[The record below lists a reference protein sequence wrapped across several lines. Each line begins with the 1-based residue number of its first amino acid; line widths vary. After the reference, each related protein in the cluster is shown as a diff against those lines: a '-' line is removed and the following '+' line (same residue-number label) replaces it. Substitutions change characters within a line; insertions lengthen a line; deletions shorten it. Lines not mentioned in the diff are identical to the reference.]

1 MRLTDLQCLVL
12 TAASDVDWMPRT
24 HTIPHGVWR
33 SLVMRG
39 LLTPRGFGYGLTEEG
54 RLAVE
59 TLHHSS
65 TGEPR

>member
-1 MRLTDLQCLVL
+1 MRLTPLQQLVL

-24 HTIPHGVWR
+24 PAVPNGVWR

-39 LLTPRGFGYGLTEEG
+39 LLTTRGLGFGLTEEG

-59 TLHHSS
+59 TLHHSA
-65 TGEPR
+65 GEPR

>member
-1 MRLTDLQCLVL
+1 MRITPLQRLVL
-12 TAASDVDWMPRT
+12 TAASDVDWLPRT
-24 HTIPHGVWR
+24 PAVPNGIWR

-39 LLTPRGFGYGLTEEG
+39 LLTPRGYGFGLTDEG